1 MPPGIERTRLPLSGK
16 TGDGLV
22 EGLHV
27 HRSGDGAPL
36 VVFEAGLAATSLNWR
51 AVQQQLHPHLASVS
65 YDRPGIGSSPPS
77 AGDRSLRRHTDHL
90 HRLLH
95 STGLATPVVLT
106 AHSFGAC
113 IARVYAHRF
122 PEDVAALVLV
132 DPMVPEE
139 FSPLTTRTRLRLWR
153 AAFFADVTALAAGVG
168 LVRLG
173 LWGLLRRG
181 PARPGPLLGLSP
193 TLRRVAGELGKLPP
207 DVVAALRRQWSR
219 PRFFRELAAS
229 IRALPACAS
238 EALRHP
244 VGRSLPIVVL
254 SGAHQTPAVLE
265 WHRAIATDHQLVEGS
280 AHWIHLDRPRLVADV
295 ILRAAGRSTA
305 PRRASRTE

>member
-1 MPPGIERTRLPLSGK
+1 MHPGIGRARPPLPSGP
-16 TGDGLV
+16 GGGLV

-27 HRSGDGAPL
+27 HRDGDGAPV

-51 AVQQQLHPHLASVS
+51 SVQQQLHTHLATVS
-65 YDRPGIGSSPPS
+65 YDRAGMGSSPPS

-95 STGLATPVVLT
+95 SLGLDTPVVLT

-139 FSPLTTRTRLRLWR
+139 FSPLTVRTRLRLWR
-153 AAFFADVTALAAGVG
+153 AAFCADVTALAAGVG

-181 PARPGPLLGLSP
+181 PSRPGPLLGLSP
-193 TLRRVAGELGKLPP
+193 TLRRIAAELGKLPP
-207 DVVAALRRQWSR
+207 DVVEALRRYWSR

-238 EALRHP
+238 ETLRYPIGRNLP
-244 VGRSLPIVVL
+244 VVVL
-254 SGAHQTPAVLE
+254 SGAHQTPEALE
-265 WHRAIATDHQLVEGS
+265 RHRAMATDHHLVEGS
-280 AHWIHLDRPRLVADV
+280 AHWVHLDRPRLVADA
-295 ILRAAGRSTA
+295 ILRAAGR
-305 PRRASRTE
+305 